1 MWRGIKGWKGRNDR
15 WVRDDMPG
23 LVILHCNH
31 ATALRPYYCEFDGV
45 PLTAWDIQP
54 TCWPKTERGE
64 CQNVTIVAL
73 RNLADW
79 KIHAEHWYKTTI
91 IGGKNNDG

>member
-1 MWRGIKGWKGRNDR
+1 MWRGIMGPNGRNCK

-23 LVILHCNH
+23 LVILHCCH
-31 ATALRPYYCEFDGV
+31 PTALRPYYCEFEGV

-54 TCWPKTERGE
+54 TCWPRVERAE

-73 RNLADW
+73 RKLADW
-79 KIHAEHWYKTTI
+79 KVHAEHWYKTTI
-91 IGGKNNDG
+91 RGSKNNDG